1 MPRRTIASLFRR
13 LDASTLPYCERL
25 DLEAE
30 PLELLRPTVAMPAR
44 PFVLVVHAD
53 ARGEHDTRVPN

>member
-1 MPRRTIASLFRR
+1 MNRRLIARLFRR
-13 LDASTLPYCERL
+13 LDASPLPYCERL

-30 PLELLRPTVAMPAR
+30 LIELLRPGVTLRPS

-53 ARGEHDTRVPN
+53 ARGDHDTSVD